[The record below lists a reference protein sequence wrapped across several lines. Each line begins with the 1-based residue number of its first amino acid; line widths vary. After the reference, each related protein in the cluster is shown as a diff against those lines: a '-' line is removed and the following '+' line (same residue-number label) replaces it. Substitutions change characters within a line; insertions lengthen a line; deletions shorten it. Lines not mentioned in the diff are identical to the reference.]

1 VTGAFEYGTE
11 LLGSIEEGNSPVA
24 ERILP
29 SAERISVVY
38 FGSWTSS
45 LLNII

>member
-1 VTGAFEYGTE
+1 VKGAFEYGTE
-11 LLGSIEEGNSPVA
+11 LLGSTGEGNSPVA

-29 SAERISVVY
+29 SAVRIFVVY